1 MSYNTHTHVYACIIY
16 LIPNK
21 ICDYCIYI
29 YIYILFIL
37 TYYTICY
44 LYLFISVYFYIL
56 IYSI

>member
-37 TYYTICY
+37 TYYKIYVNYIY
-44 LYLFISVYFYIL
+44 LYLFTF
-56 IYSI
+56 IY